1 MRTYPHDSVKRPI
14 FILLPLQSVQ
24 SHAAEAGAHAY
35 NNLPV
40 DLNIVQLL
48 YFQSETSGG
57 LSNLN
62 THAGVLRYYRTFSL
76 FGQAALIGGFLP
88 YATAKLDVPA
98 FRLHQRVTG
107 FSDPTLVFGMD
118 FFGAPALTREQF
130 KHYKPGT
137 VFGGSLQITAPLGRY
152 DSASLLN
159 LSGNRW
165 VFKPELALTHSVGN
179 WELEFFGHYHFFTS
193 NKSYLGKL
201 TREQR
206 GRWGMDAHLSYTI
219 MRGMWVSVDY
229 LRRWGGETSI
239 NGVFQSDQ
247 VRDTTVGM
255 TAEMAFSPATA
266 LQFTYRDDVATQSV
280 SQSRSFT
287 LKAQYLW

>member
-1 MRTYPHDSVKRPI
+1 MRRYLVTFGI
-14 FILLPLQSVQ
+14 FILLSLQPAEV
-24 SHAAEAGAHAY
+24 HAAEAGARAY

-40 DLNIVQLL
+40 GLNIVQLL
-48 YFQSETSGG
+48 YFQSKSSGG
-57 LSNLN
+57 LSSLN

-88 YATAKLDVPA
+88 YATAKLDVPV

-107 FSDPTLVFGMD
+107 LADPTLVIGMD
-118 FFGAPALTREQF
+118 FFGAPALTREAF
-130 KHYKPGT
+130 KHYKQGT

-152 DSASLLN
+152 DPASRLN

-179 WELEFFGHYHFFTS
+179 WEVELFGHYHFFTS
-193 NKSYLGKL
+193 NKSFLSKL

-206 GRWGMDAHLSYTI
+206 GRWGMDAHLSYTV
-219 MRGMWVSVDY
+219 MRGMWLSFDY

-239 NGVFQSDQ
+239 NGLRQGDQ
-247 VRDTTVGM
+247 VRDTTIGL

-266 LQFTYRDDVATQSV
+266 LQLTYRDDVVTQSM
-280 SQSRSFT
+280 SKSRSLT